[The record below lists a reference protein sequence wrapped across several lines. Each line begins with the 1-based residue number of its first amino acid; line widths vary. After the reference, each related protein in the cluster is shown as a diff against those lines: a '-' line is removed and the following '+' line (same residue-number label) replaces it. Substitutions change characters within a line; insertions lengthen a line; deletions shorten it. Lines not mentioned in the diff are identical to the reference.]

1 MKREGVIELLRRK
14 FEQNR
19 VPCSPDRRSDDEQA

>member
-14 FEQNR
+14 WATNL
-19 VPCSPDRRSDDEQA
+19 VSCSPDPRSDDEQA